1 MLPWSEKITGI
12 IMANELYFNKVLN
25 FQNEFFKRL
34 KIIDRL
40 PENKLPELFL
50 KLRDC
55 DEDVIRLGLGDIGVK
70 LKNFIHQVD
79 LNHPEISNVFDG
91 ILADNQDFSLSCR
104 ELLALAI
111 HARQD
116 NLVSVTPYLNQF
128 LYKEHKSLIRKID
141 SPSSNRINVRFLK
154 DPEEREQIR
163 CSKKMQI
170 IDLQGIYKK
179 GKSFWD
185 SQPNNFARFLR
196 FDTGYQDELKKAEK
210 KAKRYEE
217 LGCISLAEEVRKT
230 MELFR
235 EHTECNYFGFNRIT
249 MTTASIILAKSLNY
263 SYLEGDTDKIV
274 VNRKIF
280 YNFNPEAPIEYN
292 PYVSMVSGGATFTDK
307 PQTPY
312 DYEPRVYPYHEFAH
326 IASDETK
333 SIICHLENFPDV
345 GDKPI
350 FDHFGVIVPGVEF
363 PIRKSESFTFLDRSG
378 LVRTFSG
385 RESALKELDTILI
398 QGKDIYPAIIG
409 EKDGKCYFVSYFQAR
424 DIT

>member
-1 MLPWSEKITGI
+1 
-12 IMANELYFNKVLN
+12 MANELYFNKVLS

-34 KIIDRL
+34 KIVDRP
-40 PENKLPELFL
+40 PENKLPDLLL
-50 KLRDC
+50 KLRDY
-55 DEDVIRLGLGDIGVK
+55 DEDVIRLGLGDIGLK
-70 LKNFIHQVD
+70 LKNFILQVD

-91 ILADNQDFSLSCR
+91 ILADNQEFSQSCR
-104 ELLALAI
+104 ELLTLAS

-116 NLVSVTPYLNQF
+116 NLVYVTPYLNQF
-128 LYKEHKSLIRKID
+128 LYKEHKTLIRKID
-141 SPSSNRINVRFLK
+141 APSTNRINVRFLK
-154 DPEEREQIR
+154 NPEEREQIR

-185 SQPNNFARFLR
+185 SQPTNFSRFLR

-217 LGCISLAEEVRKT
+217 LGCVSLAEEVRRT

-249 MTTASIILAKSLNY
+249 MTTASIILAKSLAF
-263 SYLEGDTDKIV
+263 SYIENGNEDNIV
-274 VNRKIF
+274 VNRKLF
-280 YNFNPEAPIEYN
+280 YNFNPETPIEYN
-292 PYVSMVSGGATFTDK
+292 PYVSMVSGGATFTDR

-312 DYEPRVYPYHEFAH
+312 NYEPRVYPYHEFSE

-333 SIICHLENFPDV
+333 GIICHLENFPDV

-363 PIRKSESFTFLDRSG
+363 PLRKSESFTFLDKAG
-378 LVRTFSG
+378 IIQKFNT
-385 RESALKELDTILI
+385 REEALKTLDTILI
-398 QGKDIYPAIIG
+398 KDKDIYPIIIG
-409 EKDGKCYFVSYFQAR
+409 EKDGKCYFISYFQAR
-424 DIT
+424 D